1 MAKANEGKKEARQA
15 TLELVKLRQENAH
28 LQARNFMLQEDIRR
42 LRDEIDFL
50 KSENERIVIRTGDF

>member
-1 MAKANEGKKEARQA
+1 MARVNEGKKEARQT
-15 TLELVKLRQENAH
+15 TLELLKLRQENAH

-50 KSENERIVIRTGDF
+50 KSENERTVIRTGDF

>member
-1 MAKANEGKKEARQA
+1 MARANEGKKEARQI
-15 TLELVKLRQENAH
+15 TLELLKLRQENAH

-42 LRDEIDFL
+42 LRGEIDFL

>member
-1 MAKANEGKKEARQA
+1 MARANEGKKEARQI
-15 TLELVKLRQENAH
+15 TLELLKLRQENAH

-50 KSENERIVIRTGDF
+50 KSENERIVIKTGDF

>member
-1 MAKANEGKKEARQA
+1 MARANEGKKEARQI
-15 TLELVKLRQENAH
+15 TLELLKLRQENAH

-50 KSENERIVIRTGDF
+50 KSENERTVIRTGDF